1 MAMGLLVSAKLL
13 NVGVP
18 FLFKYAVDHL
28 NTHLDSPLHLTGDAQ
43 TTILTTTFAV
53 LIGCMYLRLLFIMF
67 RSDYFCFKLMIAFC

>member
-53 LIGCMYLRLLFIMF
+53 LIGCMCLSLLFIMF
-67 RSDYFCFKLMIAFC
+67 RSDYFYFELMIVFC